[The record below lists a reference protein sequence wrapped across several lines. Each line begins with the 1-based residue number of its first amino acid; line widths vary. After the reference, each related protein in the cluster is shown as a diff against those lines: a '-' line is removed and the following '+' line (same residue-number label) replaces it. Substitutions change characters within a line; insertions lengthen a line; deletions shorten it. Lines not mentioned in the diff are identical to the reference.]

1 MSTSAAAAE
10 ARRHEGPSPAWR
22 RLLLSEYLVLWLGLA
37 YFAVVALFVPAIATP
52 QSLQNILADMLPL
65 LAVAIG
71 QTFVLI
77 VAGIDLSVTSIIAL
91 ASVVGA
97 SVMTGDGG
105 YLGGSPLATPAGI
118 VVMLAVGSL
127 IGAFNGW
134 CVTRLGM
141 PPFIVTLTGMMF
153 FSGAA
158 LWYTTFHTA
167 TSSIANLPPS
177 FVVIGQGSLGPIPNS
192 FWIVAALA
200 LLAHL
205 ALSRTV
211 FGQRLYAIGR
221 NPRAAAV
228 SGVPVRRCVLLAFVI
243 SGFCAAV
250 ASILYTGRLE
260 TGTPILGERILLD
273 IIGAVVI
280 GGTSLFGGKG
290 KIAWTV
296 IGVLFLVLID
306 TSLKIMGL
314 SLFFVLA
321 IKGGVILLAAVI
333 DALRTRLLRA
343 GG

>member
-1 MSTSAAAAE
+1 LVVAAGGRPGAY
-10 ARRHEGPSPAWR
+10 PWWR

-37 YFAVVALFVPAIATP
+37 YFATVALFVPAIATP
-52 QSLQNILADMLPL
+52 ESLANILADMLPL

-77 VAGIDLSVTSIIAL
+77 VAGIDLSVTSIIAM

-105 YLGGSPLATPAGI
+105 YLGGSALAAPAAI
-118 VVMLAVGSL
+118 LVMLLVGAL
-127 IGAFNGW
+127 IGALNGL

-141 PPFIVTLTGMMF
+141 PPFIVTLAGMMF

-167 TSSIANLPPS
+167 TSSIANLPRS
-177 FVVIGQGSLGPIPNS
+177 FVAIGQGSAGPIPNS
-192 FWIVAALA
+192 FWVVLALA
-200 LLAHL
+200 VLAHVIL
-205 ALSRTV
+205 TRTV
-211 FGQRLYAIGR
+211 LGQRLYAIGR
-221 NPRAAAV
+221 NPKAAAV
-228 SGVPVRRCVLLAFVI
+228 AGVPVARCMILAFMI
-243 SGFCAAV
+243 SGVCAAV
-250 ASILYTGRLE
+250 SSILYTGRLE

-273 IIGAVVI
+273 VIGAVVI

-290 KIAWTV
+290 KVLWTV
-296 IGVLFLVLID
+296 TGVLFLVLID
-306 TSLKIMGL
+306 TSLKILGL

-333 DALRTRLLRA
+333 DALRTRFLRSGA
-343 GG
+343 

>member
-1 MSTSAAAAE
+1 MGMSAALPQ
-10 ARRHEGPSPAWR
+10 ARPKPAPPLWR
-22 RLLLSEYLVLWLGLA
+22 RLLLSEYLVLWLGII
-37 YFAVVALFVPAIATP
+37 YFGLIALFVPAIATP
-52 QSLQNILADMLPL
+52 ESLANILADMLPL
-65 LAVAIG
+65 LAVALG

-77 VAGIDLSVTSIIAL
+77 VAGIDLSVTSIIAV

-105 YLGGSPLATPAGI
+105 YLAGSPLATPVAI
-118 VVMLAVGSL
+118 LVMLATGAL
-127 IGAFNGW
+127 IGAWNGW

-141 PPFIVTLTGMMF
+141 PAFIVTLAGMMF

-158 LWYTTFHTA
+158 LWFTTFHTT
-167 TSSIANLPPS
+167 TSSIANLPRS
-177 FVVIGQGSLGPIPNS
+177 FVVIGQGSIGPIPNS
-192 FWIVAALA
+192 LWVVLALA
-200 LLAHL
+200 LAAHFT
-205 ALSRTV
+205 LSRTV

-243 SGFCAAV
+243 SGVCAAV

-260 TGTPILGERILLD
+260 TGTPILGQNILLD
-273 IIGAVVI
+273 VIGAVVI

-290 KIAWTV
+290 KVAWTV
-296 IGVLFLVLID
+296 VGVLFLVLID
-306 TSLKIMGL
+306 TSLKILGL

-321 IKGGVILLAAVI
+321 IKGGVILLAAVL
-333 DALRTRLLRA
+333 DALRTRLLQA